1 MQRNLRIVVPFAILL
16 VTLTSLPTAALG
28 QTGPNAL
35 LGLYQVSP
43 SRDNPPN
50 MPLGV
55 PRQVCFSA
63 NGTWF
68 VPGGFLGQPWTGQQF
83 QKGVNVAAGNGN
95 TITGVGNFL
104 GGLGN
109 DSFDVDMLTIG
120 IATGSWNQWIDLPPF
135 GTFNVFPFR
144 VALTFVSPTCPAPVF
159 PVPLALEGT
168 ALDGAAMDAAT
179 DADQLPTRP
188 EERIPFLSSAGAQV
202 TVEPDVT
209 RDE

>member
-1 MQRNLRIVVPFAILL
+1 MQRNLRFVVPFAILL
-16 VTLTSLPTAALG
+16 VALAGLPGGAVA

-43 SRDNPPN
+43 WQDNVAT

-55 PRQVCFSA
+55 PRQICFLA

-68 VPGGFLGQPWTGQQF
+68 VPGGFLGQQWTGQQF

-95 TITGVGNFL
+95 TITGIGNFL

-109 DSFDVDMLTIG
+109 DSFDVDMLTVG
-120 IATGSWNQWIDLPPF
+120 IATGSWNQWIDLPPL

-144 VALTFVSPTCPAPVF
+144 VALTFVSPIC
-159 PVPLALEGT
+159 PLAAVPEPT
-168 ALDGAAMDAAT
+168 MLDEAPDLDT
-179 DADQLPTRP
+179 LPDDIG
-188 EERIPFLSSAGAQV
+188 ERIPFLSASGG
-202 TVEPDVT
+202 EPGVAALDSPPMVDHE
-209 RDE
+209 RADSR